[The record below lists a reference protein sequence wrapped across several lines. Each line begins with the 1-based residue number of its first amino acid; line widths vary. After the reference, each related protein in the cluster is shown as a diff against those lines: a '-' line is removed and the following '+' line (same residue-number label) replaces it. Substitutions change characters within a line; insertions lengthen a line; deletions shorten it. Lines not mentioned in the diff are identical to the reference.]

1 MNTNEIEAKLEK
13 DNLTI
18 KTQIENLQ
26 NTIKKLKQDMFNAN
40 DSKINLSTSNVNSS
54 NISITSLSNTIKEPQ
69 NNNNNNK
76 IDADNKNLGMK
87 FSFNSYMFEQNQPIK
102 NEMDKIYDS
111 KAFNEKLEMMIQK
124 NNTENN
130 NIYFNNNV
138 INFKEENYDNENKM
152 NFIRS
157 RCFYNE
163 NNNINQ
169 EENKIEEN
177 KYN

>member
-13 DNLTI
+13 DNQTI
-18 KTQIENLQ
+18 KNQIENLQ
-26 NTIKKLKQDMFNAN
+26 NTIKKLKQDMFNNN
-40 DSKINLSTSNVNSS
+40 DSKINLSTSNINSS
-54 NISITSLSNTIKEPQ
+54 NVSITSLTNNLNPNKIIKDQQPMNPKIENE
-69 NNNNNNK
+69 NNNNNN
-76 IDADNKNLGMK
+76 INNNNKNLGMK

-138 INFKEENYDNENKM
+138 INFKE
-152 NFIRS
+152 
-157 RCFYNE
+157 
-163 NNNINQ
+163 
-169 EENKIEEN
+169 
-177 KYN
+177 